1 MNFYFKLLKLS
12 YIFYKYKKSL
22 HQLESLLIIKIF
34 SSIIFIDKYFYLE
47 LRLCPWLT
55 GYFTLPNIKLQ
66 SSSKLTLQVMYS
78 VHEMMK
84 HCLSKTLIFWGF
96 LLYYFL
102 SFMPRIPCFLLWKF
116 LFSILRVHIMNP
128 NIFPVFPDPPLP
140 LWPSLSRRRKEKRK
154 NLYIRME
161 EKTQY
166 LRVLALV

>member
-22 HQLESLLIIKIF
+22 HQLECLLIIKIF
-34 SSIIFIDKYFYLE
+34 SSIIFIDKYFYFE
-47 LRLCPWLT
+47 LRLRPWLT

-140 LWPSLSRRRKEKRK
+140 CDLPCQGQEKKKGKILIFRWKRR
-154 NLYIRME
+154 
-161 EKTQY
+161 
-166 LRVLALV
+166 LRI